1 MILTLTFL
9 TLFLFL
15 VFLTFLPT
23 NFNIIHLP
31 LLSLIVTGLTFFLS
45 CLLLLQ
51 FKNLPFP
58 FILKYT
64 LHIKYVNLN
73 LLFGLDGISVLF
85 FILSSFLI
93 FLCVLFIYQE
103 KAFFKEYIFSL
114 ILLEFLLL
122 LVFTVLDLFFF
133 YIFFEAIL
141 IPMFFIVGIWGSR
154 DRKVRANYLLFFYT
168 LICSLFML
176 SGLLYIYVVK
186 GTLNYETLKYHTIFT
201 PSEQKFLWLSFFFS
215 FASKIPM
222 FPFHIWLPEAHVE
235 ASTVGSVLLAGIL
248 LKLGV
253 YGFIR
258 FNLVLFPDASLFFY
272 PLIYLLALIGI
283 ISASLTAIRQSD
295 LKRIIAYSSIAHMN
309 LIVLGLF
316 SFTLEG
322 LQGAIFQSIS
332 HGFVASALFFL
343 IGILYNRYHSR
354 SILYYGGLVHIM
366 PLYAFFFLFFTLAN
380 IGFPGTSNFIGEFLL
395 LLSVFYQNIFSC
407 ILATTGVIF
416 SGIYSLWLYNRI
428 IFGSLSLNNTL
439 YSNNDL
445 NLNESLILFSL
456 SSLTLFMGI
465 YPEFFLMFLKT
476 PLLIINSLYYY
487 V

>member
-1 MILTLTFL
+1 
-9 TLFLFL
+9 
-15 VFLTFLPT
+15 
-23 NFNIIHLP
+23 
-31 LLSLIVTGLTFFLS
+31 
-45 CLLLLQ
+45 
-51 FKNLPFP
+51 
-58 FILKYT
+58 
-64 LHIKYVNLN
+64 
-73 LLFGLDGISVLF
+73 
-85 FILSSFLI
+85 
-93 FLCVLFIYQE
+93 
-103 KAFFKEYIFSL
+103 
-114 ILLEFLLL
+114 
-122 LVFTVLDLFFF
+122 
-133 YIFFEAIL
+133 
-141 IPMFFIVGIWGSR
+141 
-154 DRKVRANYLLFFYT
+154 
-168 LICSLFML
+168 ML
-176 SGLLYIYVVK
+176 SGLLYLYLVK
-186 GTLNYETLKYHTIFT
+186 GTLNYETLKYHISFT
-201 PSEQKFLWLSFFFS
+201 PSEQKLLWLAFFFS

-272 PLIYLLALIGI
+272 PLIYLLASIGI

-395 LLSVFYQNIFSC
+395 LLSIFYQNVFSC

-428 IFGSLSLNNTL
+428 IFGSLSLNSTL

-445 NLNESLILFSL
+445 NVNEGLILFYL
-456 SSLTLFMGI
+456 SFLTLFMGI
-465 YPEFFLMFLKT
+465 YPEFFLMFSKT
-476 PLLIINSLYYY
+476 PLLLINSLYYY